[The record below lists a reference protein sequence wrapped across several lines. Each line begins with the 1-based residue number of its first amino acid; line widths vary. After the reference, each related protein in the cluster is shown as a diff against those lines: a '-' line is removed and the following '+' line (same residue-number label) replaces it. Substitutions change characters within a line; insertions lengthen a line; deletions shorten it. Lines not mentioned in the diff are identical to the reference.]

1 MLETLTFII
10 ILSIKFL
17 LFPTNESTDFEV
29 HRNWKAIT
37 TSLPIR
43 EWYTNNLNIWTL
55 DYPPL
60 FAYME
65 YILGI
70 ISKLFDPNITNINLI
85 NYKSKICKYYM
96 RCTVLIGDFL
106 LGYSIKKLCFS
117 LNLNK
122 KKCAILIGSILCFAG
137 LVIVDNIHFQ
147 YNSILFSIFFLSI
160 NSIINDNLI
169 KGAFYY
175 TISLCMKHIFIYMA
189 PAYFLYYLKYLIFQ
203 NLINKPL
210 KVIKDTF
217 LILITIIFTILI
229 SFSPF
234 IYICY
239 KDNSI
244 DQLIHIKNRLFPFQ
258 RGLLH
263 SYWAPN
269 FWALYSFID
278 KILLFNDNNF
288 NNKEYIKKN
297 ISAKGATSINGV
309 TEETGFDILPNIT
322 SDNSNIIVIS
332 FIIIYISKKILFERR
347 KCDSNIKRCKIILK
361 YCIISNL
368 IFFNFG
374 YQVHEKA
381 FIIISLMS
389 LIYVIITDFNRES
402 DSISVLSYLLV
413 LIGIISQIPLIHDYR
428 DYCVKITLVLFYIIF
443 VKVMIFKESKVHKSF
458 FFNLFLFSYVFLSF
472 ILDFNTTFKSFYNK
486 NLNENIKKLCDI
498 NEKYPFLSLMLYSV
512 LSSLMTQ
519 LCFIILLIFG

>member
-1 MLETLTFII
+1 MIEYILFIV
-10 ILSIKFL
+10 ILSIKCL
-17 LFPTNESTDFEV
+17 LFNTNQSTDFEV
-29 HRNWKAIT
+29 HRNWKALT
-37 TSLPIR
+37 TSLPIK
-43 EWYTNNLNIWTL
+43 EWYINNLNIWTL

-65 YILGI
+65 FILGM
-70 ISKLFDPNITNINLI
+70 ISKLFDENITDLKKI
-85 NYKSKICKYYM
+85 NYSSDTCKFYM

-106 LGYSIKKLCFS
+106 MFYSLKKLS
-117 LNLNK
+117 NNLNLSTKNLT
-122 KKCAILIGSILCFAG
+122 ILIGSIQGFAG
-137 LVIVDNIHFQ
+137 LIIVDNIHFQ
-147 YNSILFSIFFLSI
+147 YNAILFSLFFLSI
-160 NSIINDNLI
+160 NYIISDNFIL
-169 KGAFYY
+169 GAFYY
-175 TISLCMKHIFIYMA
+175 IIALCMKHIFIYMA
-189 PAYFLYYLKYLIFQ
+189 PAYLIYYLKFLVLS
-203 NLINKPL
+203 NLKNKPM
-210 KVIKDTF
+210 KVFKDIL
-217 LILITIIFTILI
+217 LIVITMVSIILLT
-229 SFSPF
+229 FSPF
-234 IYICY
+234 LYVCY
-239 KDNSI
+239 KEKSI
-244 DQLIHIKNRLFPFQ
+244 NQLIHIKDRLFPFQ

-269 FWALYSFID
+269 FWALYSFAD
-278 KILLFNDNNF
+278 KILFFLK
-288 NNKEYIKKN
+288 NKNSEYKKRN
-297 ISAKGATSINGV
+297 ISALGATSPNGV
-309 TEETGFDILPNIT
+309 TQETGFDILPDIT
-322 SDNSNIIVIS
+322 SNFSNLIVIS
-332 FIIIYISKKILFERR
+332 LIFVYISKTIFFE
-347 KCDSNIKRCKIILK
+347 KNNVDKKENKLKLILK
-361 YCIISNL
+361 YCIMSNL

>member
-10 ILSIKFL
+10 ILSIKLL
-17 LFPTNESTDFEV
+17 LFPTNVSTDFEV
-29 HRNWKAIT
+29 HRNWKALT
-37 TSLPIR
+37 NSLPIR
-43 EWYTNNLNIWTL
+43 EWYTNDLNKWTL

-65 YILGI
+65 YIFGL
-70 ISKLFDPNITNINLI
+70 ISKIIEPEMTNYNLI
-85 NYKSKICKYYM
+85 NYNSTFCKFYM

-122 KKCAILIGSILCFAG
+122 QKCAILIGSILSFAG

-160 NSIINDNLI
+160 DSIINDQLI

-175 TISLCMKHIFIYMA
+175 TIALCMKHIFIYMA
-189 PAYFLYYLKYLIFQ
+189 PAYFVYYLKYLIFQ
-203 NLINKPL
+203 NLKNKPL

-217 LILITIIFTILI
+217 LIIITIISIILI

-234 IYICY
+234 LYICY

-244 DQLIHIKNRLFPFQ
+244 EQLIHIKNRLFPFD

-269 FWALYSFID
+269 FWAIYSLID
-278 KILLFNDNNF
+278 KLLLFNDKKF
-288 NNKEYIKKN
+288 NNKEYKKKN
-297 ISAKGATSINGV
+297 ISSLGATSINGV
-309 TEETGFDILPNIT
+309 TKETGFDILPNIT
-322 SDNSNIIVIS
+322 SDISNLIVLS
-332 FIIIYISKKILFERR
+332 FIIIYISKKILFENR
-347 KCDSNIKRCKIILK
+347 KCDNNIKRCKLILK
-361 YCIISNL
+361 YCIMSNL

-389 LIYVIITDFNRES
+389 LIYVIITDFNKES
-402 DSISVLSYLLV
+402 DSISVLSFLLV
-413 LIGIISQIPLIHDYR
+413 LIGIIAQIPLIHDYR
-428 DYCVKITLVLFYIIF
+428 DYCVKISLVFFYITF
-443 VKVMIFKESKVHKSF
+443 VKVMIFNQSKVHKSIL
-458 FFNLFLFSYVFLSF
+458 FNLLLFVYVFLSI
-472 ILDFNTTFKSFYNK
+472 ILDFNTTFKSLFNRDLNK
-486 NLNENIKKLCDI
+486 YLKELCDI

-519 LCFIILLIFG
+519 LCFIIMLIFC